1 VEFVVQILIVIFTAI
16 LGAIGW
22 ILKMAIT
29 RLIARGDSINKHLST
44 LNGNVQAIN
53 TWQTQHE
60 GHDNERHQEN
70 LQKFDAIFDAM
81 TER

>member
-1 VEFVVQILIVIFTAI
+1 MEFVVQILIVIFTAI

-22 ILKMAIT
+22 LVKMAIT
-29 RLIARGDSINKHLST
+29 RLIARGDAINGQLAT

-53 TWQTQHE
+53 IWQTQHE

-70 LQKFDAIFDAM
+70 LGKFDAIFEAM
-81 TER
+81 TD